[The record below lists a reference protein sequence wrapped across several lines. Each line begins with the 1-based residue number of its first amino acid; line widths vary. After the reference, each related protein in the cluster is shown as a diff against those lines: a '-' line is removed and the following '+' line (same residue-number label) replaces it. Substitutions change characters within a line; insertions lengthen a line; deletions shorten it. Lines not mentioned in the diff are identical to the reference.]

1 VKVHGSDCR
10 DGYIHWGAVNA
21 PDFTTSNFAAPN
33 FTTPTTAPK
42 PTAWLNKYTRAVRVG
57 SRLPGLA
64 ASFLA
69 AILLAAVFLVGCAGR
84 QPAANRQPAPPVQP
98 GPEPPAEAAK
108 SNAGASPVIPTPRVG
123 VPFEEGKASWYGAPF
138 HGRQA
143 SNGEIYDMNKLTAA
157 HRTLPFNTVVR
168 VTNLNNG
175 KSTTVRI
182 TDRGPFVDN
191 RIIDLSY
198 AAAREIESVG
208 PGVVPVRLEILSAI
222 DPTVGFFTVQ
232 IGAFRERANAERLRD
247 RLSSSYS
254 PVAIQSFESPTG
266 SYYRVHVGKVSG
278 EDAAKKLGEQLHQ
291 REGVKPLI
299 FRVDTSAPGG
309 GNL

>member
-1 VKVHGSDCR
+1 MAGIILRGASGPPGSR
-10 DGYIHWGAVNA
+10 EK
-21 PDFTTSNFAAPN
+21 AALRNSGQAGLRGLRPALQVRG
-33 FTTPTTAPK
+33 TDR
-42 PTAWLNKYTRAVRVG
+42 YTRG
-57 SRLPGLA
+57 SLSSSRFFGA
-64 ASFLA
+64 T
-69 AILLAAVFLVGCAGR
+69 AILLAAIFLIGCAGR

-98 GPEPPAEAAK
+98 GPAPPAETAK
-108 SNAGASPVIPTPRVG
+108 RDANVSPVIPAPHEG
-123 VPFEEGKASWYGAPF
+123 VVFEEGKASWYGAPF
-138 HGRQA
+138 HGRHA

-168 VTNLNNG
+168 VTNQTNG

-198 AAAREIESVG
+198 AAAREIESIG

-222 DPTVGFFTVQ
+222 DPTAGFFTVQ

-247 RLSSSYS
+247 RLSSTYS
-254 PVAIQSFESPTG
+254 PVAIQSFESPNG

-278 EDAAKKLGEQLHQ
+278 EDAAKRLGEQLHE

-299 FRVDTSAPGG
+299 FRVDA
-309 GNL
+309 N

>member
-1 VKVHGSDCR
+1 
-10 DGYIHWGAVNA
+10 
-21 PDFTTSNFAAPN
+21 
-33 FTTPTTAPK
+33 
-42 PTAWLNKYTRAVRVG
+42 
-57 SRLPGLA
+57 
-64 ASFLA
+64 
-69 AILLAAVFLVGCAGR
+69 
-84 QPAANRQPAPPVQP
+84 
-98 GPEPPAEAAK
+98 
-108 SNAGASPVIPTPRVG
+108 VIPTPRVG

-198 AAAREIESVG
+198 AAAREIESIG

>member
-1 VKVHGSDCR
+1 L
-10 DGYIHWGAVNA
+10 
-21 PDFTTSNFAAPN
+21 N
-33 FTTPTTAPK
+33 FTALNFTAR
-42 PTAWLNKYTRAVRVG
+42 LDRYTRAVRG
-57 SRLPGLA
+57 GWRLPGLA
-64 ASFLA
+64 AIFLA
-69 AILLAAVFLVGCAGR
+69 AIFLVGCAGR

-98 GPEPPAEAAK
+98 GPEPPAETAK
-108 SNAGASPVIPTPRVG
+108 SDASPVIPTPRAG

-157 HRTLPFNTVVR
+157 HRTLPFNTMVR

-232 IGAFRERANAERLRD
+232 IGAFRDRANAERLRD

-254 PVAIQSFESPTG
+254 PVAIQSFESPNG

-309 GNL
+309 GDL